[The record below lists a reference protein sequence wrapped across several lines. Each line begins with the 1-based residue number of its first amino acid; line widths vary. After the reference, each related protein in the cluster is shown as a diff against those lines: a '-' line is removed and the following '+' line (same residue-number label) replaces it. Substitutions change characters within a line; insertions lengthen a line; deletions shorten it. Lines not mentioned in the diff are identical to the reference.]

1 MDYRYTELDPR
12 LIGLKSLLAKL
23 QAIFDH
29 LLLQTDGDVEEAL
42 RWLERVGKRY
52 GLFSAE
58 FTIDDFRKYLEQQ
71 KLVRRDPRGRL
82 GLTHKGEHRSGCRS
96 RSRKLTRLMPRS
108 EENMI

>member
-12 LIGLKSLLAKL
+12 LIGLKRLLAKL

-82 GLTHKGEHRSGCRS
+82 GLTQVATISPS
-96 RSRKLTRLMPRS
+96 TYSS
-108 EENMI
+108 